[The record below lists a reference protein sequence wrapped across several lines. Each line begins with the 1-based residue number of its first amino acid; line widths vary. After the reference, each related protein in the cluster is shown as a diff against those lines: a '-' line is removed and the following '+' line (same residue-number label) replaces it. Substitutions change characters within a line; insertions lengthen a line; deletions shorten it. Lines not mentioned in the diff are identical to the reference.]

1 MQTPISTPSTPTNS
15 SSADAIAT
23 EAFHQWLQAGKPDGR
38 DQEFWLKAE
47 ARLRNGGSTAKATEK
62 KTATSVGVTRKATAK
77 R

>member
-1 MQTPISTPSTPTNS
+1 MQTTNTTQPTST
-15 SSADAIAT
+15 DAIAT
-23 EAFHQWLQAGKPDGR
+23 EAFHQWLQAGKHSGR

-62 KTATSVGVTRKATAK
+62 KTAATSSSKAKAPAK